1 MVVIASSSHGL
12 SKWKKGPSVPCEQA
26 FDPSLVRLVSPNL
39 PSASVMDF
47 DPPLEHFFLV
57 STTSNLHLAPNRSL
71 EKELEIEGLFDGVA
85 NLGRVAPKNVN
96 DPCFPTKPGLVFG
109 TPLTSQGVEVDH
121 AIDGSLLKDISNAL
135 NTLPESASI
144 RTWKK
149 LACEVKLPQE
159 SPLCPTNMK
168 RRPLME
174 LDEPQSLKKRCLRSR
189 EVIRKENY

>member
-1 MVVIASSSHGL
+1 MVVIASSSHGP

-26 FDPSLVRLVSPNL
+26 FDPSLVRLVSPDL
-39 PSASVMDF
+39 PSTSVMDF

-57 STTSNLHLAPNRSL
+57 STTSNLHLAPNRSP
-71 EKELEIEGLFDGVA
+71 EKELEIE
-85 NLGRVAPKNVN
+85 APKNVN

-109 TPLTSQGVEVDH
+109 TPLTSQGVGVDH
-121 AIDGSLLKDISNAL
+121 TIDRSLLKDISNAL

-149 LACEVKLPQE
+149 LAREVKLPQE
-159 SPLCPTNMK
+159 SPLCPTNME